1 MMINLPLK
9 IAVITALGIGAQEV
23 LPRVEGQLM
32 PVVANFTITEIEPS
46 GDAGWSIISGSMN
59 KLRGCDFEKMRFT
72 LRSGDGEVTVA
83 YKFLEASKVRP
94 ASNDSAFGP
103 WEVQITADQ
112 MPQAQLRLEVQHDC
126 HAGYLTETVA
136 DVQMKTELE
145 N

>member
-9 IAVITALGIGAQEV
+9 IAVIAALGIGANEV
-23 LPRVEGQLM
+23 LPEVEGRIM

-46 GDAGWSIISGSMN
+46 GAVGWSIINGSMS

-72 LRSGDGEVTVA
+72 LHNSDGEVTVA
-83 YKFLEASKVRP
+83 YKFLEASKIRP
-94 ASNDSAFGP
+94 ESDSSAFGP
-103 WEVQITADQ
+103 WEVQVTQDQ
-112 MPQAQLRLEVQHDC
+112 MERAELRLETWHDC
-126 HAGYLTETVA
+126 HGAYLTETVA